1 MPWTR
6 LVAIAA
12 LAALVPVAAVAS
24 ALVLSIAATLVLVGL
39 ALWDMRAARIWLRSA
54 G

>member
-1 MPWTR
+1 
-6 LVAIAA
+6 
-12 LAALVPVAAVAS
+12 VAAVAS